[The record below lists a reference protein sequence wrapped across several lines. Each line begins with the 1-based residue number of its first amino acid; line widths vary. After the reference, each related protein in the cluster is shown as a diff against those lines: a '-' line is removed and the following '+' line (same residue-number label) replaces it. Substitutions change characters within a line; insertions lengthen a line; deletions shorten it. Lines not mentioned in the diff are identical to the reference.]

1 MVLKR
6 SFCKVLHGIESGND
20 GDLHTARSL
29 YMKISCMRERPL
41 PFFVPQGKAPEEI
54 LQNVAGSLGH
64 VTALL
69 GTLCVWDSYVGHRAN
84 LNL

>member
-6 SFCKVLHGIESGND
+6 SFCNIYENF
-20 GDLHTARSL
+20 
-29 YMKISCMRERPL
+29 MREGKTL

-69 GTLCVWDSYVGHRAN
+69 GTLCVWDSYVGN
-84 LNL
+84 GKFKLINEK